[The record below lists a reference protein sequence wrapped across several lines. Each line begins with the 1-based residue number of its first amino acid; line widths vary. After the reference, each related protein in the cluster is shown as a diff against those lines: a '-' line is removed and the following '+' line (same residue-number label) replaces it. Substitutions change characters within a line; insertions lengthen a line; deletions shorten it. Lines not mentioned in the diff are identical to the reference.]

1 MTATR
6 TSSRQ
11 AAQKAKEAIT
21 STVEPRGQGT
31 AGTKRK
37 GATEKASGPKRGKKG
52 GQEPKKELEESKE
65 EVDQKTKKEEPPKPS
80 HDEEKVREEEE
91 EKKNEEEPSKT
102 GAEAEEKPA
111 EEDKKPSDGTEA
123 GVGKSKEREDIVSS
137 NVLEK
142 GIIYFFY
149 RPRVNVEE
157 PHSMKEVA
165 RSFVVLRPT
174 PIGATIDEKQGS
186 LEPGANCRLIVL
198 PKKKFPTSARER
210 DMAFVEK
217 SGQSM
222 KELRESFIAGGKYET
237 STRGER
243 TVEEARPYAEGVYAI
258 TSTKRA
264 SHLAYIITIPDEL
277 GSVQD
282 DFGLRGR
289 GSWIV
294 QAKNPKYPG
303 PATAQLPKN
312 PEYPEEIREKF
323 ADYRWV
329 PLEPV
334 FINYPNAQILMIG
347 EAQGELGKAVI
358 AEPDGKKENE
368 EQPGE
373 ELEKLEHENEE
384 RIEALQGDATVYQDL
399 GLDAKNYPPV
409 PTTWDD
415 HS

>member
-1 MTATR
+1 MAATR

-21 STVEPRGQGT
+21 SSAEPRGQGT
-31 AGTKRK
+31 TGTKRK
-37 GATEKASGPKRGKKG
+37 GATEKFPEPKKGKKDD
-52 GQEPKKELEESKE
+52 QEPKKEPEESKE
-65 EVDQKTKKEEPPKPS
+65 VDQRAKEEPPKSS
-80 HDEEKVREEEE
+80 HDKDKVKEEDKTAGEEKAEKEK
-91 EKKNEEEPSKT
+91 EKKDEEPSKA
-102 GAEAEEKPA
+102 GAGRVHIIQHFAHSIEANLSHLEADGKPA
-111 EEDKKPSDGTEA
+111 IEDEKPSDDIEA
-123 GVGKSKEREDIVSS
+123 GVRKSQEREDIVPS
-137 NVLEK
+137 NILEK

-186 LEPGANCRLIVL
+186 LEPGASCRLIIL

-222 KELRESFIAGGKYET
+222 KELKESFISGGKYET

-277 GSVQD
+277 GSVQE

-312 PEYPEEIREKF
+312 PEYPEE
-323 ADYRWV
+323 
-329 PLEPV
+329 
-334 FINYPNAQILMIG
+334 
-347 EAQGELGKAVI
+347 
-358 AEPDGKKENE
+358 
-368 EQPGE
+368 
-373 ELEKLEHENEE
+373 
-384 RIEALQGDATVYQDL
+384 
-399 GLDAKNYPPV
+399 
-409 PTTWDD
+409 
-415 HS
+415 